1 MPFARASLLSSVI
14 AFSMLGTSAIADLA
28 PADVWGDWRAYLEG
42 MGYAVTATETVADG
56 TLDVTDII
64 VSVAGGA
71 DDQTVTLRLPPL
83 QFSQIGDGRVD
94 VVMPEAM
101 PIGIEIA
108 PKNANLPTT
117 AELVFTQN
125 GHSMIAS
132 GDPAQIVFD
141 YTAASFNLSL
151 ASLTLDGKRSDPATT
166 RFSLGGTDLQS
177 QTTVTAGETR
187 SYDQNMQ
194 LGQVTYDVFFKDPAQ
209 VETMQMN
216 SVLQEV
222 VFAGVSVLPVQDIAK
237 AQSLAPLIAA
247 GFAFDGTFNTNS
259 TETETQ
265 ITSADGTSKFKT
277 GSQNTALQVAMGAD
291 GVRYDLTTQQVQVG
305 AQLAGIPFPLF
316 VEMASAGMKIE
327 GPVIKSDAPQDI
339 AVGFNLTDFT
349 MSDIIWALFDPS
361 AQLPRDPA
369 TIALDLSGKAKVLMD
384 FMDTT
389 VISLGGTETDIPAEL
404 NALNINRL
412 VVDAVG
418 AKLEAQGAATFDN
431 TDKTTL
437 PGFPKPVGDITI
449 NLAGA
454 NGLMDKLAAMGLLP
468 AEQAMGARMM
478 MGLFAVPGPAP
489 DTLTSKIE
497 FTEEG
502 QILANGQRLK

>member
-1 MPFARASLLSSVI
+1 MSSARLSLISSAI
-14 AFSMLGTSAIADLA
+14 AFSMLGTTAIADLT

-42 MGYAVTATETVADG
+42 MGYAVTATETAANG
-56 TLDVTDII
+56 TLDVTDI
-64 VSVAGGA
+64 SVQIAGGPDLKA
-71 DDQTVTLRLPPL
+71 VTLRMPPL
-83 QFSQIGDGRVD
+83 QFSELSDGRVD
-94 VVMPEAM
+94 MVMPASM
-101 PIGIEIA
+101 TIGIEIA
-108 PKNANLPTT
+108 PENADLPTT
-117 AELVFTQN
+117 AELVFTQS

-151 ASLTLDGKRSDPATT
+151 ASLNSDGTVFDPATT
-166 RFSLGGTDLQS
+166 RFSLGGTDLVS
-177 QTTVTAGETR
+177 KTTVTVGETR
-187 SYDQNMQ
+187 TYDQSMQ
-194 LGQVTYDVFFKDPAQ
+194 TGQVIYDLSFQDPEQ
-209 VETMQMN
+209 IESMKLN
-216 SVLQEV
+216 SVLQDV
-222 VFAGVSVLPVQDIAK
+222 AFAGVSVLPVQDISQ
-237 AQSLAPLIAA
+237 AQNLTQLIAA
-247 GFAFDGTFNTNS
+247 GFAFDGSFNTKS
-259 TETETQ
+259 TETETE

-277 GSQNTALQVAMGAD
+277 GSQSTALQAAMDAG
-291 GVRYDLTTQQVQVG
+291 GVRYDVTTQQVQVG

-384 FMDTT
+384 AMDTT
-389 VISLGGTETDIPAEL
+389 VISLGGTEADIPAEL
-404 NALNINRL
+404 SALNIDRL

-437 PGFPKPVGDITI
+437 GGFPEPVGDITI

-478 MGLFAVPGPAP
+478 MGLFAVPGPAS

-497 FTEEG
+497 FTEDG